1 VTKGTG
7 KEYKIVTVENGV
19 INQVVL
25 QFNNKTKEVV
35 LISST
40 ETSVATEVIQIL
52 KQKEVKTKQ
61 IDLLTLQDTEVT

>member
-1 VTKGTG
+1 MTKGTG